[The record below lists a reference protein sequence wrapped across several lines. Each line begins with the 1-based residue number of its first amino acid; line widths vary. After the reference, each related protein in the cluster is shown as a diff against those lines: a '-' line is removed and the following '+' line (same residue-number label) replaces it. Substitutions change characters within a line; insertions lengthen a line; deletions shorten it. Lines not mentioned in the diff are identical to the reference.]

1 MRRKPRFY
9 LFTICAPMS
18 YVPLLRHLIR
28 PVCAAAHRVHC
39 RPVVLQPS
47 DGADHRIVQAHDRPA
62 GTPRALCDPHR
73 RLRTVLSTITIVSL
87 HAIAMPVSHLSVDPQ
102 FYDMASHV
110 FTFSTFS
117 LLNAWFGY
125 LVVHNAQAP
134 IEVERIRRA
143 AKRDSRDVRDAE
155 QISKIHARAALIRK
169 KQAMTLCS
177 TAAVQPSAAT
187 ASMTETASEMMQ
199 TYMSRSRAVLV

>member
-9 LFTICAPMS
+9 LFTICAPMFLFSVISFAQYVLPLTEFIADRLSFSLVTVLTTAS
-18 YVPLLRHLIR
+18 YKLTTGQLVP
-28 PVCAAAHRVHC
+28 PVHYVTHIDAY
-39 RPVVLQPS
+39 
-47 DGADHRIVQAHDRPA
+47 
-62 GTPRALCDPHR
+62 
-73 RLRTVLSTITIVSL
+73 VLSTITIVSL
-87 HAIAMPVSHLSVDPQ
+87 HAIAMPVSHQSVDPQ
-102 FYDMASHV
+102 FYDMASLV
-110 FTFSTFS
+110 FTFSAFL